1 MLGRRHLVW
10 AFTKLTLSPLLVAQ
24 GLRTRKRALELPEAA
39 GPRDGVIGEAVAG
52 EQPLRLLILGD
63 SSAAGVGAATQDE
76 ALAGHL
82 VRELAR
88 HAGRPVAWQ
97 LVARTGLTTHGA
109 LTWVQAEP
117 PRPCDVVLVVLGV
130 NDVLAQVPPARA
142 VSERETLW
150 SLLRDRCAPQ
160 LFVWAAAPPLEH
172 FPLLPWPLRSVLGN
186 DARQINRAQ
195 SHWAS
200 ERGIVHLELPDQLAD
215 GQLAVSEMA
224 EDGFHPTP
232 ALYARWGARVAQI
245 IAPRCGAVT
254 QLRTPVALH
263 LPTISLGRKD

>member
-1 MLGRRHLVW
+1 MWG
-10 AFTKLTLSPLLVAQ
+10 FTKLTLSPLLVAQ

-39 GPRDGVIGEAVAG
+39 GPREGHVGEAAAG
-52 EQPLRLLILGD
+52 AEPLRLLILGD

-82 VRELAR
+82 ARELSQQ
-88 HAGRPVAWQ
+88 AGRSVAWQ
-97 LVARTGLTTHGA
+97 LRAKTGLTTHGA

-117 PRPCDVVLVVLGV
+117 PRPSDVVLVVLGV

-142 VSERETLW
+142 VSEREALW
-150 SLLRDRCAPQ
+150 SLLRERCAPH

-186 DARQINRAQ
+186 DARQINRVQ

-200 ERGIVHLELPDQLAD
+200 ERGIVHLELPSELAD

-224 EDGFHPTP
+224 EDGFHPAP
-232 ALYARWGARVAQI
+232 ALYARWAAHVAQVMV
-245 IAPRCGAVT
+245 PRCGAAPAPKGPAFV
-254 QLRTPVALH
+254 H
-263 LPTISLGRKD
+263 LPTTSLGRKT